1 MMHPSENV
9 VCLGQRLVNR
19 FRRLETG
26 RRRAEVVASRVSVR
40 NRDGDYPATW
50 FGEKGDRREM

>member
-1 MMHPSENV
+1 MHPFENV
-9 VCLGQRLVNR
+9 VCLGRRLVNW

-26 RRRAEVVASRVSVR
+26 RRRAEVIASRVGVK
-40 NRDGDYPATW
+40 NWDGDYPATW